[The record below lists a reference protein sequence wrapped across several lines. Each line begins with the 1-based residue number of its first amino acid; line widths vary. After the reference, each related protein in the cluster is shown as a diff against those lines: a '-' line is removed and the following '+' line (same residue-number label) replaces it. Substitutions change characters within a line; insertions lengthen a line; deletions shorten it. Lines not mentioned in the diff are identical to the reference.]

1 MIPTLNVFIFFL
13 PESLLL
19 EWLCKTYTCLQ
30 EKYLVGVSL
39 GSPADQLRLYQLSG
53 ALKEKQ
59 PITVYFEHMSQV
71 LQGRCF
77 HCHLQ
82 CAKPKKYK
90 GHIKMN
96 CQISVHILILTIH
109 TAL

>member
-1 MIPTLNVFIFFL
+1 
-13 PESLLL
+13 
-19 EWLCKTYTCLQ
+19 
-30 EKYLVGVSL
+30 
-39 GSPADQLRLYQLSG
+39 
-53 ALKEKQ
+53 
-59 PITVYFEHMSQV
+59 MSQV

>member
-39 GSPADQLRLYQLSG
+39 GSPADQLRLHQLSG

-59 PITVYFEHMSQV
+59 PITVSELPS
-71 LQGRCF
+71 
-77 HCHLQ
+77 
-82 CAKPKKYK
+82 
-90 GHIKMN
+90 
-96 CQISVHILILTIH
+96 SDD
-109 TAL
+109 